1 MGINFE
7 DSLFKNIKLIDKLLW
22 LWLNKRNIL
31 VDILLILIIN
41 IVYG

>member
-1 MGINFE
+1 MGIIFE

>member
-1 MGINFE
+1 MDIIFE